1 MNNYDKDKF
10 NKFLK
15 QEARDINI
23 DVPNKLRRSVLK
35 TLDELPERKIKKKNK
50 LKNISKVAAII
61 IVSILT
67 LNTFMPAYAES
78 LPIIGATFKSIND
91 AIGVGNQYIK
101 GAKDINITKKYKDTT
116 MTIKNIYYD
125 GVELAIAYELKSE
138 NGFDE
143 KPIIFPIIR
152 SGFKDINYKNEE
164 NDGEFIDENTY
175 VGLASYA
182 FTENELPDK
191 AKIEFIVNDLYG
203 NWVGYYPE
211 KFKFKFSIDSKDTE
225 KEEYEVNKEIKYDN
239 SIFKIND
246 LITSKLNTIIY
257 LDTDV
262 ELLKDIENN
271 SENFWEKYT
280 LKFSIQDDKGLPL
293 RMIGGSGRGKNVND
307 ERVKG
312 DYYWRYEGIPEE
324 TKSITIIPVIN
335 ESNYNRELKIEKI
348 NKNAETVIKLESG
361 EEYIV
366 NNIEFKDDKTILNI
380 KVKKYI
386 YSLENIGIEVWD
398 ENKLEKYKNS
408 NNGQEEDWSKDTMDI
423 EILETKFNGVDDG
436 YSVTLT
442 LPALDKNKE
451 YFITKMNLG
460 DKILEDEKI
469 TINLDK

>member
-1 MNNYDKDKF
+1 MNNYENDKF
-10 NKFLK
+10 NKVIKDKVNDIKIDIPDTLK
-15 QEARDINI
+15 NNI
-23 DVPNKLRRSVLK
+23 LK
-35 TLDELPERKIKKKNK
+35 TLDELPERKIKKKSK

-61 IVSILT
+61 IVGILT

-91 AIGVGNQYIK
+91 AIGVGDQYIK
-101 GAKDINITKKYKDTT
+101 GAKDINITKKYEDIT

-138 NGFDE
+138 SGFDD
-143 KPIIFPIIR
+143 KPIIFPIIK
-152 SGFKDINYKNEE
+152 SGFKNINYKNEE

-182 FTENELPDK
+182 FTENELSDK

-203 NWVGYYPE
+203 NWVGSYP
-211 KFKFKFSIDSKDTE
+211 KKLKFKFSIDSKDMG
-225 KEEYEVNKEIKYDN
+225 KEEYKVNKEIKYDD
-239 SIFKIND
+239 SMFKINE

-257 LDTDV
+257 LDTDI
-262 ELLKDIENN
+262 ELLKDTENN

-280 LKFSIQDDKGLPL
+280 LKFFIQDDKGLPL
-293 RMIGGSGRGKNVND
+293 SMIGGSGRGKNVND

-312 DYYWRYEGIPEE
+312 NYYWRYEGIPEE
-324 TKSITIIPVIN
+324 TKSMTIIPVI
-335 ESNYNRELKIEKI
+335 SKSDYSRELMMEKI
-348 NKNAETVIKLESG
+348 NRNGETAIKIGDEQ
-361 EEYIV
+361 EYIIK
-366 NNIEFKDDKTILNI
+366 NIEFKEDKTVIEV

-386 YSLENIGIEVWD
+386 YRLENLEIEIWD
-398 ENKLEKYKNS
+398 EDKINKYKNS
-408 NNGQEEDWSKDTMDI
+408 NNGQEEDWYKDTMDI
-423 EILETKFNGVDDG
+423 EILETKFNGIDDG
-436 YSVTLT
+436 YNFTLT

-451 YFITKMNLG
+451 YYITKKSSG